1 MIIYDTLKRAIEL
14 HHCVRIR
21 AGGFERSV
29 CPVALGIKDS
39 QQKLLAFQYAGQSA
53 SGLSPEGG
61 WRCFPL
67 RDIISA
73 EMIGDPWHATG
84 IAVTKVEATF
94 DQILCGVGALRP
106 VYDHLKRP
114 MAH

>member
-1 MIIYDTLKRAIEL
+1 MVIYDTLKRAIEL

-21 AGGFERSV
+21 AGGFVRRV
-29 CPVALGIKDS
+29 CPVAIGIKDS
-39 QQKLLAFQYAGQSA
+39 QQKLLAYQYAGESA
-53 SGLSPEGG
+53 SGIAPEGG

-67 RDIISA
+67 RDIIGA

-84 IAVTKVEATF
+84 IAVTKVEASF
-94 DQILCGVGALRP
+94 DQILCGMGAQRP

-114 MAH
+114 PAQ